1 MLLPFRE
8 HLDFGPTPY
17 DQLQAREGIPIV
29 RGHVV
34 SDVMELELGR
44 WERMGAAGCYLNLA
58 NQQQTDGGTSVKSR
72 RAAKHCRSGIFSKRS
87 SISLKGGAPPPC
99 GKREPRRS
107 LSSGDQ
113 VRSLLFR

>member
-34 SDVMELELGR
+34 SDVMELEGSLGKNGSR
-44 WERMGAAGCYLNLA
+44 GLLSQSSQPTTNGRVR
-58 NQQQTDGGTSVKSR
+58 VKSG